1 MRPQQRRAWE
11 RHYNTFVLPVPRA
24 ETTTSVQPG
33 VSVDLEAAF
42 GRSAPLI
49 VEIGPGT
56 GDSLV
61 PMAQARPSANI
72 LAFEVYQPAIASTL
86 AQLAANEVRNVRIVE
101 ADAVAGFR
109 FLLPHATVDCVWLF
123 FPDPWQK
130 ARHHKRRLL
139 TTSFADLVASRMR
152 QRGVWRL
159 ATDWEDYAGRIRE
172 VLDDHPAFAN
182 EHPKGVGTAVGSAP
196 DDPLREAGSR
206 RRPPYLRSRVSP
218 GLSSLRALAAG
229 HCLRRH
235 RLLRLGNPAGPPD
248 GSR

>member
-11 RHYNTFVLPVPRA
+11 RHYSTFVLPVPRA

-33 VSVDLEAAF
+33 VSVDLEGAF

-61 PMAQARPSANI
+61 PMAKARPSANI

-139 TTSFADLVASRMR
+139 TTGFADLVASRMR

-159 ATDWEDYAGRIRE
+159 ATDWEDYAGQIRE

-182 EHPKGVGTAVGSAP
+182 EHPGGWAP
-196 DDPLREAGSR
+196 RWEA
-206 RRPPYLRSRVSP
+206 RPMTRFEKR
-218 GLSSLRALAAG
+218 GLAAG
-229 HCLRRH
+229 RHIFDLAYRRV
-235 RLLRLGNPAGPPD
+235 
-248 GSR
+248 